1 MKENE
6 TKKQKLL
13 LEYLVSSADTF
24 ATCVSIVKPQYFY
37 PEYKKSVEFI
47 IDYYDKYSALPSTEQ
62 VEAETGVQLELKQ
75 TTKDQIKYT
84 ATEVE
89 SFCRR
94 KALEHAILASPA
106 LIEKGDYGKVEQ
118 LVKEAISVS
127 LQRDLGLDYFE
138 DPLSRLEQL
147 TMKPLRTPTGFDRI
161 DELMDGGLARTEI
174 ILFCAN
180 SGGGKSI
187 TLANLGFN
195 YFHKGL
201 NVLYISLELS
211 EDLIAQRYD
220 IMLTG
225 IPAVQ
230 VKTHFEQIA
239 NEVTIA
245 GENCADFTVKRMPAG
260 TNANAI
266 RAYLKEY
273 ELQKNFVPDLLI
285 VDYIDIMGTNE
296 HVPAGEIWEKDK
308 RASEQLKDIGEDYD
322 MFIATASQLNRSAI
336 EAEELHQGH
345 TAGGI
350 SKVNTVDWQWA
361 IQWTPT
367 MKAAG
372 EMMFVC
378 LKSRSSD
385 AVGKSVVQ
393 GWSNK
398 YLRITNHLAEED
410 ADPIKDA
417 IDKNKSTMKG
427 LPGKSKTS
435 VLDMMDMDN

>member
-6 TKKQKLL
+6 TKKQRLL
-13 LEYLVSSADTF
+13 IEYLVSSTDTF
-24 ATCVSIVKPQYFY
+24 ALCKSIIQPQYFY
-37 PEYKKSVEFI
+37 PEYRKSVEFI
-47 IDYYDKYSALPSTEQ
+47 VEYYDKYSSLPSLEQ
-62 VEAETGVQLELKQ
+62 VEAETGTELERK
-75 TTKDQIKYT
+75 TITKDQIKYT
-84 ATEVE
+84 TDEIE
-89 SFCRR
+89 QFCRR

-118 LVKEAISVS
+118 LVRQAISVS

-138 DPLSRLEQL
+138 DPLSRLEKL
-147 TMKPLRTPTGFDRI
+147 TMQPLRTPMGFDKI

-187 TLANLGFN
+187 TLANLAFN
-195 YFHKGL
+195 FIHKNL
-201 NVLYISLELS
+201 NVLYLTLELS
-211 EDLIAQRYD
+211 QDLIAGRYD
-220 IMLTG
+220 IMFTG
-225 IPAVQ
+225 IPSSQ
-230 VKTHFEQIA
+230 VKTHYEEIA
-239 NEVTIA
+239 QELNIA
-245 GENCADFTVKRMPAG
+245 AKGCANFMVKRMPAG
-260 TNANAI
+260 TNSNAI

-273 ELQKNFVPDLLI
+273 ELQKGFVPDLLI
-285 VDYIDIMGTNE
+285 VDYLDIMGTNE

-308 RASEQLKDIGEDYD
+308 RATEQLKDIGEDYN
-322 MFIATASQLNRSAI
+322 MFVATASQLNRAAI
-336 EAEELHQGH
+336 DAEELHQGH

-372 EMMFVC
+372 EMLFSC

-385 AVGKSVVQ
+385 AVGKQVMQ

-410 ADPIKDA
+410 VDPIKEA
-417 IDKNKSTMKG
+417 VEKKSIKG
-427 LPGKSKTS
+427 LPGKSKVS
-435 VLDMMDMDN
+435 VLDMMDMDT